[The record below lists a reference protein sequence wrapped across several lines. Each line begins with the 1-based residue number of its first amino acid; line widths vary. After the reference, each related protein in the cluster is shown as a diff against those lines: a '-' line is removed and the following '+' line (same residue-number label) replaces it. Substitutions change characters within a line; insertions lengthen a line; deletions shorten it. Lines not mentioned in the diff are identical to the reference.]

1 MLNVGVVA
9 IQSLRL
15 GLAEDLLVR
24 QNTSEHTMTPEALS
38 SRWGDVFGAGAI
50 ASDRPTKCEVD
61 HRGLKDALGVIYLSA
76 C

>member
-9 IQSLRL
+9 IQGLRL
-15 GLAEDLLVR
+15 GVGEDLLVR
-24 QNTSEHTMTPEALS
+24 QNKGEHTMTPEALS
-38 SRWGDVFGAGAI
+38 SRWGDGFGAGAI

-61 HRGLKDALGVIYLSA
+61 HRGLKDALGVIYLST